1 MTWRMA
7 LVGATG
13 WLGRSIGPSLLRHGV
28 VRAGMLTCVSRSG
41 ASPLYDAWPG
51 VRWRSEV
58 GPAEVVILSVRP
70 QQFREADFDCS
81 GALVLSLMAGVSC
94 AEIAE
99 RTGARVVVRTMP
111 NAAVE
116 IERSYSPWFCPQVLG
131 DQDRARVTAILTA
144 IGTTDELAR
153 EADLDVI
160 TALSGAGPA
169 WPALLAAA
177 LYEAGKAGGLSAE
190 VAGHAAEAVVCA
202 ASDLLAGRV
211 AQAGA
216 LVQEFIDYRGTT
228 AAAMLAAR
236 AGGFDAAIAAGVAAG
251 TAKARDLSS

>member
-1 MTWRMA
+1 MTFRVA

-13 WLGRSIGPSLLRHGV
+13 WLGRSIGPSLLRQGV

-41 ASPLYDAWPG
+41 ASPLYDPWPG
-51 VRWRSEV
+51 VRWMSDLP
-58 GPAEVVILSVRP
+58 PAEVVILSVRP
-70 QQFREADFDCS
+70 GQFREAAFDCS

-94 AEIAE
+94 AEIAQ

-116 IERSYSPWFCPQVLG
+116 IERSYSPWFCPAALG
-131 DQDRARVTAILTA
+131 DQDRARVTAILGA
-144 IGTTDELAR
+144 IGTTDELTR

-177 LYEAGKAGGLSAE
+177 LHEAGMAGGLTEA
-190 VAGHAAEAVVCA
+190 VAANAAQAVVCA
-202 ASDLLAGRV
+202 ASGLLKGRV
-211 AQAGA
+211 AGA
-216 LVQEFIDYRGTT
+216 VVQDFIDYRGTT
-228 AAAMLAAR
+228 AEAMLAAR
-236 AGGFDAAIAAGVAAG
+236 AGGFDEAVAAAVRAG
-251 TAKARDLSS
+251 TAKARALSS